1 MATKNI
7 STYPV
12 VDTIKDADKVVLSK
26 DGTVRLVEIGTVK
39 ADMRKEIRDAKGEI
53 QNELNSKTSA
63 TEAALDA
70 ERTAR
75 ANTDTA
81 LGKRV
86 DDEAEARTN
95 ADADLQESIEAE
107 ETARENADTNLQT
120 QIDNRYTKAE
130 TDDLVDA
137 KQDQLSE
144 SQLAATNSGLTS
156 NDKTKLD
163 DLSYTITSDNISI
176 NTDNIPNNNDNSPI
190 SGSGSIRFARVGRL
204 VELTFTGEYDAAAY
218 GIYNNVYTIPTEF
231 RPQRT
236 SKHFVVTSR
245 IQAKPIGIDLKTTG
259 EVDIYVMS
267 GFDRV
272 WNLTGCNTIMYFI

>member
-75 ANTDTA
+75 TNADTA

-86 DDEAEARTN
+86 DDEVEARTN

-107 ETARENADTNLQT
+107 ETAREDADTNLQT

-130 TDDLVDA
+130 TDDLVGE
-137 KQDQLSE
+137 E
-144 SQLAATNSGLTS
+144 STARENVAAELQTQIDNRY
-156 NDKTKLD
+156 TKAE
-163 DLSYTITSDNISI
+163 
-176 NTDNIPNNNDNSPI
+176 TDNLLDGKANTVTLTQAEYNALAIKDANTYYYIP
-190 SGSGSIRFARVGRL
+190 
-204 VELTFTGEYDAAAY
+204 EE
-218 GIYNNVYTIPTEF
+218 E
-231 RPQRT
+231 
-236 SKHFVVTSR
+236 
-245 IQAKPIGIDLKTTG
+245 
-259 EVDIYVMS
+259 
-267 GFDRV
+267 
-272 WNLTGCNTIMYFI
+272 